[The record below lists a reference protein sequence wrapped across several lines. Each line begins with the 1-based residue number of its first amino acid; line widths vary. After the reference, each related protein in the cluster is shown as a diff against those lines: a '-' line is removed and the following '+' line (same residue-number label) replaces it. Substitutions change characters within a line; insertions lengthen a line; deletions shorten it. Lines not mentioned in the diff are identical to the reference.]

1 MLRSIFRRA
10 LAASYILSTVATSTN
25 GSPKCRTQPGDPG
38 FPTKAQL
45 DSFNSSINGRLL
57 AVIPS
62 GEFCQSLPGG
72 CPDAEW
78 FSAVFRNN
86 IPGAVLQVN
95 WEEDY
100 TSNPPSL
107 CFRNSTVCG
116 QGNVPVLGVNATTT
130 EHIQAGVRFANANNL
145 KVAVKAS
152 GHDYLGR
159 STAKNSFLLWT
170 RNFQNITFH
179 DSFVVGGENMGPAVT
194 AGSGV
199 GLHTLYQAAKAQG
212 KVFVGGSAAATVVVA
227 GGYIQGAGHS
237 ALGPTFGLAA
247 DNTLEFQIVIAN
259 GSLVTANEVSNPDLF
274 FALRGGGAGSWGVII
289 SATFRVFPTFNAV
302 HHNDIIVV
310 NTSAQVAQLA
320 ELHARHIFDMD
331 SLNPAQYFY
340 WTATPPTFTWT
351 IDTVFPNT
359 TIATA
364 NAAIAPFLDGVHD
377 LGFIVQTSVSTAIVN
392 DVLSNTTD
400 DIGGVELILGSRFW
414 SSDVYR
420 NNITAIGTAYKTLF
434 DSGVT
439 GILGNMVAGGQ
450 VSRNANIGNAVTPTW
465 RTAKTHMIVTNSW
478 LDTTTPAEVAVL
490 RTAMTQKQVP
500 VLAAVAGPG
509 SGSYS
514 NEADVNEPDFQTT
527 FFGPNYARLSSIKNV
542 YDPNA
547 LFIVGAGVGSEKWDA
562 DGLCLLDS

>member
-1 MLRSIFRRA
+1 MLRSIFRQA
-10 LAASYILSTVATSTN
+10 FAAYLLSTVVTSTN
-25 GSPKCRTQPGDPG
+25 ASPKCRTQPGDPG

-45 DSFNSSINGRLL
+45 DSFNSSIDGRLL
-57 AVIPS
+57 TVVPS
-62 GEFCQSLPGG
+62 GEFCQSLLGG

-78 FSAVFRNN
+78 FSALFRNN
-86 IPGAVLQVN
+86 IPGAVLQ
-95 WEEDY
+95 DY

-130 EHIQAGVRFANANNL
+130 EHIQAGIRFASTHNL

-179 DSFVVGGENMGPAVT
+179 DSFAVGGENMGPAVNV
-194 AGSGV
+194 GSGV
-199 GLHTLYQAAKAQG
+199 GLHTLYQAAKTQG
-212 KVFVGGSAAATVVVA
+212 KIFVGGTAATVVAA
-227 GGYIQGAGHS
+227 GGYVQGAGHS
-237 ALGPTFGLAA
+237 ALAPTFGLAA
-247 DNTLEFQIVIAN
+247 DNTLEFQVVIAN

-302 HHNDIIVV
+302 ERDDIIVV

-331 SLNPAQYFY
+331 SLNPGQYFY
-340 WTATPPTFTWT
+340 WIATPPTFTWSINT
-351 IDTVFPNT
+351 IFPNT
-359 TIATA
+359 TIGAA
-364 NAAIAPFLDGVHD
+364 NAAIAPFLDGVRD
-377 LGFIVQTSVSTAIVN
+377 LGFTVQTSVNTAIVN

-400 DIGGVELILGSRFW
+400 DIGGVEMILGSRLW

-420 NNITAIGTAYKTLF
+420 NNISAIGTAYKTLF

-439 GILGNMVAGGQ
+439 GVLGNLVAGGQ
-450 VSRNANIGNAVTPTW
+450 VSRNANISNAVNPKW
-465 RTAKTHMIVTNSW
+465 RTAKTHMIITNNW

-490 RTAMTQKQVP
+490 RSDMTQTQVP
-500 VLAAVAGPG
+500 VLAAIAGPG
-509 SGSYS
+509 SGAYS

-527 FFGPNYARLSSIKNV
+527 FFGPNFPRLSSIKNV

-547 LFIVGAGVGSEKWDA
+547 LFIVGAGVGSEKWDV